1 MFRKNFPEQIY
12 NFGIAEENMVA
23 AAAGMASVGKKP
35 FVFTAGA
42 FLAYRSM
49 EFIRNDICFQNLNV
63 KIVGMG
69 SGLSWSSLGP
79 THHTT
84 EDFSVLRAIPNL
96 AIYSPSTPQQV
107 AACVQF
113 AYEHA
118 GPAYIRIGMN
128 NEKEFFD
135 SSYSLSES
143 GIDILKEGNDIA
155 VLVSGSILS
164 ETYEACS
171 KLEEEGIHSKLINIS
186 KIKPFHGQLISEL
199 SKAFNKLF
207 VVEEHNIYG
216 GLSSIVSETVAYNG
230 LNLKVVPI
238 GIEDMFAVGYG
249 SELVV
254 RRNNKLD
261 SENIYQKI
269 KGAI

>member
-1 MFRKNFPEQIY
+1 M
-12 NFGIAEENMVA
+12 
-23 AAAGMASVGKKP
+23 
-35 FVFTAGA
+35 
-42 FLAYRSM
+42 
-49 EFIRNDICFQNLNV
+49 
-63 KIVGMG
+63 
-69 SGLSWSSLGP
+69 
-79 THHTT
+79 
-84 EDFSVLRAIPNL
+84 
-96 AIYSPSTPQQV
+96 
-107 AACVQF
+107 
-113 AYEHA
+113 
-118 GPAYIRIGMN
+118 
-128 NEKEFFD
+128 
-135 SSYSLSES
+135 
-143 GIDILKEGNDIA
+143 
-155 VLVSGSILS
+155 
-164 ETYEACS
+164 
-171 KLEEEGIHSKLINIS
+171 
-186 KIKPFHGQLISEL
+186 ISEL